1 VSQRAA
7 RPRPRARSR
16 PGRRDRRG
24 INAQRSRVRRRGH
37 GTAGVTPPYGAGRG
51 GITGSGGS
59 TAAGGHARPAGGAAG
74 GAGGGGADAVSEY
87 DRVTVRETQMRLAA
101 VEAVV
106 TRIETAVGE
115 HVTWHRDSMTVSRYQ
130 RMATALSVAAL
141 AVSMLAAA
149 AAVVTLAF
157 MSSGAAG

>member
-1 VSQRAA
+1 
-7 RPRPRARSR
+7 
-16 PGRRDRRG
+16 
-24 INAQRSRVRRRGH
+24 
-37 GTAGVTPPYGAGRG
+37 
-51 GITGSGGS
+51 
-59 TAAGGHARPAGGAAG
+59 
-74 GAGGGGADAVSEY
+74 
-87 DRVTVRETQMRLAA
+87 MRLAA